1 LEIIAFFGGVI
12 EIESIESW
20 TWFIQNLKVVI
31 GRPTGLAI
39 STDACKGLGK
49 AVMMFIQVWNIE
61 NV

>member
-1 LEIIAFFGGVI
+1 MEILPFLVAYGVI
-12 EIESIESW
+12 ETESTESW

-49 AVMMFIQVWNIE
+49 AVMMFI
-61 NV
+61 